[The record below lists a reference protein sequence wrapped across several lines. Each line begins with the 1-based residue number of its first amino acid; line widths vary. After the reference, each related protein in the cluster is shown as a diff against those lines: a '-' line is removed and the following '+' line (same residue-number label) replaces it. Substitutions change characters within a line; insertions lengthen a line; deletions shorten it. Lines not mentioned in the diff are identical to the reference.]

1 MSLDVYLE
9 RVQLTDVYSANVTHN
24 LADMARAAAIYEACW
39 RPDERGITKA
49 AQLIPL
55 LKDGLRLLKADPEF
69 FRKFNPKNGWGD
81 YDGFVSWV
89 EDYLAAC
96 EANPDADVRVS
107 R

>member
-9 RVQLTDVYSANVTHN
+9 RVQLTDVFSANVTHN
-24 LADMARAAAIYEACW
+24 LADMAHAAAIYEACW
-39 RPDERGITKA
+39 CPEERGITKA

-96 EANPDADVRVS
+96 EENPDADVRVS